1 MEYCRSRKI
10 YMSLNHSPSIV
21 TDGLILALDAAN
33 RKSYIGAAPASLI
46 NTNSWT
52 IGSGSVDGYG
62 QNGNTEENTRLY
74 DTDPWGNQSIVW
86 GTYASGDNGADGG
99 WNTNYVSIDPT
110 KLYRFSVWVR
120 RTSSTAGG
128 TFYFGTG
135 AGGGEVR
142 GTSDSATKGNP
153 YWECSGTGFV
163 QNQWH
168 LVCGHIYPHFSTY
181 TGRHPNTGYFTI
193 ATGANTLYAGVNGC
207 NIGSDLKWDSASSSA
222 VHRTYHYYCGDATT
236 RLQFFAPR
244 IDMCD
249 GNEPSISELLSN
261 GSSVCKDLSGNT
273 RTLAFVNSPA
283 TSYTSANGGAL
294 IFNGI
299 NSYISCGNFGSFYPQ
314 GTVSFWMNSAA
325 IASYP
330 NPFSTHFQGVNVGFR
345 FEGRSDGNFNMVVG
359 NDGGTYTPHTFIS
372 SGMQANTWYN
382 ITFVWNVAANNV
394 VGYLNAVQV
403 FNESQTYWATTMPS
417 VTIGNGFSSD
427 RYWNGKISCT
437 QIYNRA
443 LSAAEVAQN
452 FNALRGRYGI

>member
-1 MEYCRSRKI
+1 
-10 YMSLNHSPSIV
+10 MSLNHSPSIV

-52 IGSGSVDGYG
+52 VGSGSADGYS
-62 QNGNTEENTRLY
+62 QNGNTGENTRLY

-181 TGRHPNTGYFTI
+181 TGRHPNTGYFTT

-261 GSSVCKDLSGNT
+261 GSSVWKDVSSNA
-273 RTLAFVNSPA
+273 RTLTFVNPPA
-283 TSYTSANGGAL
+283 TSYTSANSGAL
-294 IFNGI
+294 IFNGSDNVI
-299 NSYISCGNFGSFYPQ
+299 TTPTITLDLTAGVSMEMWFKSTDIQSRSQGYMSFGSSPKYINFY
-314 GTVSFWMNSAA
+314 
-325 IASYP
+325 
-330 NPFSTHFQGVNVGFR
+330 
-345 FEGRSDGNFNMVVG
+345 
-359 NDGGTYTPHTFIS
+359 S
-372 SGMQANTWYN
+372 SGSALRWETYPSIGSSGGAFYGPATMVNNTWYHAVGTYSN
-382 ITFVWNVAANNV
+382 DGSAKLYINGVLVNSTTHPAGNYGNVTSTIRVGEYA
-394 VGYLNAVQV
+394 GYL
-403 FNESQTYWATTMPS
+403 S
-417 VTIGNGFSSD
+417 GNIALS
-427 RYWNGKISCT
+427 RM
-437 QIYNRA
+437 YNRA
-443 LSAAEVAQN
+443 LSATEVTQN